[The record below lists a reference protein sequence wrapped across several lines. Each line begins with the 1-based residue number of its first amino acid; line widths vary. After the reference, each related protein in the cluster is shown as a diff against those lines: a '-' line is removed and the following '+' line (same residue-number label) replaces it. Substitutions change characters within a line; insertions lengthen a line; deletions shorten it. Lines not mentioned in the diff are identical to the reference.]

1 MPTNYDI
8 EQRIL
13 DEIYE
18 LEPSSCLIL
27 SDEIDSKNY
36 QKTAEI
42 LETILSYDYLE
53 RWHDNSKSQLP
64 SDLINDFDSLMM
76 EVMRIDDH
84 SSDGKNNLTL
94 EPLTLG

>member
-36 QKTAEI
+36 
-42 LETILSYDYLE
+42 
-53 RWHDNSKSQLP
+53 
-64 SDLINDFDSLMM
+64 
-76 EVMRIDDH
+76 
-84 SSDGKNNLTL
+84 
-94 EPLTLG
+94 